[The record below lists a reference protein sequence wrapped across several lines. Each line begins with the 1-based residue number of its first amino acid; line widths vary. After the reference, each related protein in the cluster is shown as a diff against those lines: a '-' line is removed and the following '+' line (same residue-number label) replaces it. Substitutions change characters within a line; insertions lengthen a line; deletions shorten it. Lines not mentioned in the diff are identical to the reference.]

1 MSYRIFIINLEKEKK
16 KKEHMLQLCKKL
28 NLKNVE
34 IINAVN
40 GQNMDDEFID
50 NIVSKEKTIKFM
62 KRGFIKG
69 EIGCLLSHKK
79 IYEKMV
85 KENIPNALILEDDVE
100 FDNTLYKALK
110 LSTNFPREAEFVFLG
125 YWNADLKNINKM
137 ISFRGRHRLSS
148 SLSLIRFTSNVHGNY
163 GYFITKNGAKKL
175 LKHLNKPLFM
185 PIDHYTG
192 DDKYINIYGVY
203 PPVIHLSPK
212 FSLNTEMEK
221 GRQRERDTIQT
232 KEIQNKNRNSLK
244 MLLKMI
250 GLLKP
255 VQITKQEILSIIA
268 RSRKPKKYE

>member
-1 MSYRIFIINLEKEKK
+1 
-16 KKEHMLQLCKKL
+16 MLQLCKKL